1 VRRDHVGA
9 DGVVSLYVND
19 YNAAA
24 LALYHSLGF
33 VQVGL
38 FATVLL

>member
-1 VRRDHVGA
+1 
-9 DGVVSLYVND
+9 VND

-24 LALYHSLGF
+24 RAVYERCGF
-33 VQVGL
+33 RRAGT

>member
-1 VRRDHVGA
+1 M
-9 DGVVSLYVND
+9 SLYVND

-24 LALYHSLGF
+24 LALYQSLGF
-33 VQVGL
+33 RQVGL